1 MPWNAVDWFKN
12 YVGIISE
19 RFPNFSFSSQT
30 FTIHGCSFF
39 SSHLFLWALSS
50 GAIWDTRTDRC
61 QTRRLLA
68 LLYLEKNYCFGFF
81 VYAKC
86 TSVGGLY
93 YVFKYRLNQK
103 RVIFLIWSQSGLLIE
118 KVLAIF
124 IQSATYEPALQRPL
138 GSDGSDKF
146 LTMFFSLFFWKHKI
160 KKAIAL

>member
-1 MPWNAVDWFKN
+1 MQLIDSKTMLALFLSV
-12 YVGIISE
+12 
-19 RFPNFSFSSQT
+19 FPT
-30 FTIHGCSFF
+30 LVLVPKLCSFF

-124 IQSATYEPALQRPL
+124 IQSAVYEPALQRPL